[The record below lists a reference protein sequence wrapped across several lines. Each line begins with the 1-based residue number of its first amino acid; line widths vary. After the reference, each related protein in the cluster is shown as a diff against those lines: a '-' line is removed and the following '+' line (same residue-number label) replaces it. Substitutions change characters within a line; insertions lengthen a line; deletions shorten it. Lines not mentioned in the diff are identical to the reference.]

1 MKKRILFLCTGNSCR
16 SQMAEGWCRHL
27 WSDRY
32 DCFSAGTQKH
42 GMNTR
47 AVKSM
52 LETGIDISKHFSKTT
67 NELPENNFDFVVTVC
82 NAAKEACPYFPGGK
96 IVHVGFQD
104 PPQLTK
110 DITNEADIMNIYNQV
125 RDEIKKAIQKLP
137 ELLGD
142 DQ

>member
-1 MKKRILFLCTGNSCR
+1 
-16 SQMAEGWCRHL
+16 
-27 WSDRY
+27 
-32 DCFSAGTQKH
+32 
-42 GMNTR
+42 
-47 AVKSM
+47 M